1 MLNLRLKKKYLLI
14 AVLSLFLLFTVTNV
28 TIAADLENYESEL
41 KNIQKE
47 QKTNMRKL
55 SGVERQISEYSYDI
69 VTLDIQMND
78 NTKKILELEEKIDEA
93 SKKIEEYENSL
104 NDTSSIYDATREKY
118 NAQLRYIYENGMPNI
133 VEILINSEGFS
144 DFIRKMNVYTSILD
158 YYKSATSTIKNKKE
172 YINYVKKELESQK
185 LQVETYK
192 SSMEATT
199 QKLNETIEEKKKGL
213 VYRNLALLR

>member
-78 NTKKILELEEKIDEA
+78 NTKKIL
-93 SKKIEEYENSL
+93 
-104 NDTSSIYDATREKY
+104 
-118 NAQLRYIYENGMPNI
+118 
-133 VEILINSEGFS
+133 
-144 DFIRKMNVYTSILD
+144 
-158 YYKSATSTIKNKKE
+158 
-172 YINYVKKELESQK
+172 
-185 LQVETYK
+185 
-192 SSMEATT
+192 
-199 QKLNETIEEKKKGL
+199 
-213 VYRNLALLR
+213 

>member
-78 NTKKILELEEKIDEA
+78 NTKKILELEEK
-93 SKKIEEYENSL
+93 N
-104 NDTSSIYDATREKY
+104 
-118 NAQLRYIYENGMPNI
+118 
-133 VEILINSEGFS
+133 
-144 DFIRKMNVYTSILD
+144 
-158 YYKSATSTIKNKKE
+158 
-172 YINYVKKELESQK
+172 
-185 LQVETYK
+185 
-192 SSMEATT
+192 
-199 QKLNETIEEKKKGL
+199 
-213 VYRNLALLR
+213 

>member
-78 NTKKILELEEKIDEA
+78 NTKKILEL
-93 SKKIEEYENSL
+93 
-104 NDTSSIYDATREKY
+104 
-118 NAQLRYIYENGMPNI
+118 
-133 VEILINSEGFS
+133 
-144 DFIRKMNVYTSILD
+144 
-158 YYKSATSTIKNKKE
+158 
-172 YINYVKKELESQK
+172 
-185 LQVETYK
+185 
-192 SSMEATT
+192 
-199 QKLNETIEEKKKGL
+199 
-213 VYRNLALLR
+213 